1 MKKLYLMLSMLFAFG
16 IAANAVPAKKLQ
28 KVITLANGTQVSVEL
43 RGDEYLSWW
52 EGTDGTAYRTTATDE
67 NVFEAFDLEA
77 QKPAAAARRARTEQ
91 GRVARLARV
100 KNSLKGADDKMRGL
114 GGDHITYKGVK
125 KGLVV
130 LVDFKNKKFADGHD
144 LEYYKNV
151 INGKDFTD
159 EEEGYVGSVRDYFL
173 AQSNGQF
180 ELDFDVV
187 GPVTMSKNYGYYGN
201 DGAYQKD
208 EKVYEMIKEA
218 CDGIQDKVN
227 LKDYDWDGDGE
238 ADQVFFLYAGLGQA
252 SGGSYSTI
260 WPHESQLLYWP
271 CGVLSYPTGKIN
283 TYACANELQPET
295 QGSSRYISAGIGTIC
310 HEFSHCLG
318 FADMYDTSGG
328 GAYGMAVFDVMD
340 QGSYNGNGFVP
351 CNYTAFERIYA
362 GWVEAIELD
371 APATVKDMKSVSD
384 YGRPF
389 IMYNYKNTNEYFLME
404 NRQNTG
410 WDKGLYGSN
419 GLLITHVNYVP
430 SRWINNT
437 VNVITG
443 TGNNRIQCCTVV
455 NADGSR
461 DMSDFYSLQGDLYP
475 YEVKGVTM
483 NDEFTDDSEPAAKLY
498 NKNSDNSYYLGI
510 PITQIKRSKG
520 SISFLVCGGD
530 DKNVIDNTFKG
541 VVDGINGVTVVKK
554 TVDNRIYSIDGRY
567 LGTDASALGKGIYVV
582 GGKKVVK

>member
-16 IAANAVPAKKLQ
+16 TAANAVPAKKLQ
-28 KVITLANGTQVSVEL
+28 KVITLTNGTQVSVEL

-130 LVDFKNKKFADGHD
+130 LVDFKNMKFADGHD

-151 INGKDFTD
+151 INGKDFTN

-187 GPVTMSKNYGYYGN
+187 GPVTMSKNYGYYGG
-201 DGAYQKD
+201 DSQYQKD

-218 CDGIQDKVN
+218 SDAIQDQVD

-252 SGGSYSTI
+252 SSTNASTI
-260 WPHESQLLYWP
+260 WPHESELRYWP
-271 CGVLSYPTGKIN
+271 CGVLSYSTGKIN

-328 GAYGMAVFDVMD
+328 GGYGMSVFDVMD

-410 WDKGLYGSN
+410 WDEGLYGSN

-430 SRWINNT
+430 SRWANNT
-437 VNVITG
+437 VNASTQ
-443 TGNNRIQCCTVV
+443 NIQCCTVV

-461 DMSDFYSLQGDLYP
+461 EISNTLSLQGDLYP

-498 NKNSDNSYYLGI
+498 NKNSDNTYALGI

-520 SISFLVCGGD
+520 SVSFLVCGGD

-582 GGKKVVK
+582 GGKKIVK

>member
-16 IAANAVPAKKLQ
+16 AAANAVPAKKLQ
-28 KVITLANGTQVSVEL
+28 KVITLTNGTQVSVEL

-52 EGTDGTAYRTTATDE
+52 EGTDGTAYRATADE

-77 QKPAAAARRARTEQ
+77 QKPAAAARRARAEQ

-151 INGKDFTD
+151 INGKDFSD

-252 SGGSYSTI
+252 SGGSAGTV
-260 WPHESQLLYWP
+260 WPHESELRYWP
-271 CGVLSYPTGKIN
+271 CGVLSYSTGKIN

-318 FADMYDTSGG
+318 FADMYDTTGG
-328 GAYGMAVFDVMD
+328 GGYGMSVFDVMD

-362 GWVEAIELD
+362 GWVEAIELID
-371 APATVKDMKSVSD
+371 PATVKDMKSVSD

-419 GLLITHVNYVP
+419 GLLIVHVNYVP
-430 SRWINNT
+430 SRWANNS
-437 VNVITG
+437 VNSSAEK
-443 TGNNRIQCCTVV
+443 IQCCTVV

-461 DMSDFYSLQGDLYP
+461 ENTQYSLQGDLYP

-483 NDEFTDDSEPAAKLY
+483 NDEFTDESEPAAKLY
-498 NKNSDNSYYLGI
+498 TKNSDNSYALGI
-510 PITQIKRSKG
+510 PITNIKRSKG

-530 DKNVIDNTFKG
+530 DKNVIDNTFNG
-541 VVDGINGVTVVKK
+541 VVDGINGVTVADK
-554 TVDNRIYSIDGRY
+554 TRDNRIYSIDGRY

>member
-16 IAANAVPAKKLQ
+16 AAANAVPAKKLQ
-28 KVITLANGTQVSVEL
+28 KVITLTNGTQVSVEL

-52 EGTDGTAYRTTATDE
+52 EGTDGTAYRATADE

-151 INGKDFTD
+151 INGKDFSD

-252 SGGSYSTI
+252 SGGSAGTI
-260 WPHESQLLYWP
+260 WPHESELRYWP
-271 CGVLSYPTGKIN
+271 CGVLSYSTGKIN

-318 FADMYDTSGG
+318 FADMYDTTGG
-328 GAYGMAVFDVMD
+328 GGYGMSVFDVMD

-362 GWVEAIELD
+362 GWVEAIELES
-371 APATVKDMKSVSD
+371 PATVKDMKSVSD

-419 GLLITHVNYVP
+419 GLLIVHVNYVP
-430 SRWINNT
+430 SRWANNS
-437 VNVITG
+437 VNSSAEK
-443 TGNNRIQCCTVV
+443 IQCCTVV

-461 DMSDFYSLQGDLYP
+461 ENTQYSLQGDLYP

-483 NDEFTDDSEPAAKLY
+483 NDEFTDESEPAAKLY
-498 NKNSDNSYYLGI
+498 TKNSDNSYALGI
-510 PITQIKRSKG
+510 PITNIKRSKG
-520 SISFLVCGGD
+520 SVSFLVCGGD
-530 DKNVIDNTFKG
+530 DKNVIDNTFNG
-541 VVDGINGVTVVKK
+541 VVDGINGVTVANKAA
-554 TVDNRIYSIDGRY
+554 DNRIYSIDGRY

-582 GGKKVVK
+582 GGKKIVK

>member
-16 IAANAVPAKKLQ
+16 AAANAIPAKKLQ
-28 KVITLANGTQVSVEL
+28 KVITLTNGTQVSVEL

-52 EGTDGTAYRTTATDE
+52 EGTDGTAYRATADE

-77 QKPAAAARRARTEQ
+77 QKPAAAARRARAEQ

-187 GPVTMSKNYGYYGN
+187 GPVTMSNNYGYYGG

-252 SGGSYSTI
+252 SGGSAGTI
-260 WPHESQLLYWP
+260 WPHESELRYWP
-271 CGVLSYPTGKIN
+271 CGVLSYSTGKIN

-318 FADMYDTSGG
+318 FADMYDTTGG
-328 GAYGMAVFDVMD
+328 GGYGMSVFDVMD

-362 GWVEAIELD
+362 GWVEAIELID
-371 APATVKDMKSVSD
+371 PATVKDMKSVSD

-389 IMYNYKNTNEYFLME
+389 IMYNYKNTNEYFLLE

-419 GLLITHVNYVP
+419 GLLIVHVNYVP
-430 SRWINNT
+430 SRWANNS
-437 VNVITG
+437 VNSSAEK
-443 TGNNRIQCCTVV
+443 IQCCTVV

-461 DMSDFYSLQGDLYP
+461 ETTNQYSLQGDLYP

-483 NDEFTDDSEPAAKLY
+483 NDEFTDESEPAAKLY
-498 NKNSDNSYYLGI
+498 TKNSDNSYALGI

-520 SISFLVCGGD
+520 SVSFLVCGGD

-582 GGKKVVK
+582 GGKKIVK

>member
-16 IAANAVPAKKLQ
+16 AAANAIPAKKLQ
-28 KVITLANGTQVSVEL
+28 KVITLTNGTQVSVEL

-52 EGTDGTAYRTTATDE
+52 EGTDGTAYRATADE

-77 QKPAAAARRARTEQ
+77 QKPAAAARRARAEQ

-151 INGKDFTD
+151 INGKDFSD

-252 SGGSYSTI
+252 SGGSAGTV
-260 WPHESQLLYWP
+260 WPHESELRYWP
-271 CGVLSYPTGKIN
+271 CGVLSYSTGKIN

-318 FADMYDTSGG
+318 FADMYDTTGG
-328 GAYGMAVFDVMD
+328 GGYGMSVFDVMD

-362 GWVEAIELD
+362 GWVEAIELID
-371 APATVKDMKSVSD
+371 PATVKDMKSVSD

-419 GLLITHVNYVP
+419 GLLIVHVNYVP
-430 SRWINNT
+430 SRWANNS
-437 VNVITG
+437 VNAS
-443 TGNNRIQCCTVV
+443 NEKIQCCTVV

-461 DMSDFYSLQGDLYP
+461 ENTQYSLQGDLYP

-483 NDEFTDDSEPAAKLY
+483 NDEFTDESEPAAKLY
-498 NKNSDNSYYLGI
+498 TKNSDNSYALGI

-530 DKNVIDNTFKG
+530 ANNVIDNTFNG
-541 VVDGINGVTVVKK
+541 VVDGINGVTVANKA
-554 TVDNRIYSIDGRY
+554 TDNRIYSIDGRY
-567 LGTDASALGKGIYVV
+567 LGTDASTLGKGIYVV
-582 GGKKVVK
+582 GGKKIVK

>member
-16 IAANAVPAKKLQ
+16 AAANAVPAKKLQ
-28 KVITLANGTQVSVEL
+28 KVITLTNGTQVSVEL

-52 EGTDGTAYRTTATDE
+52 EGTDGTAYRATADDT
-67 NVFEAFDLEA
+67 VFEAFDLEA
-77 QKPAAAARRARTEQ
+77 QKPAAAARRARAEQ

-151 INGKDFTD
+151 INGKDFSD

-252 SGGSYSTI
+252 SGGSAGTV
-260 WPHESQLLYWP
+260 WPHESELRYWP
-271 CGVLSYPTGKIN
+271 CGVLSYSTGKIN

-318 FADMYDTSGG
+318 FADMYDTTGSGG
-328 GAYGMAVFDVMD
+328 YGMSVFDVMD

-362 GWVEAIELD
+362 GWVEAIELES
-371 APATVKDMKSVSD
+371 PATVKDMKSVSD

-419 GLLITHVNYVP
+419 GLLIVHVNYVP
-430 SRWINNT
+430 SRWANNS
-437 VNVITG
+437 VNSSAEK
-443 TGNNRIQCCTVV
+443 IQCCTVV

-461 DMSDFYSLQGDLYP
+461 ENTQYSLQGDLYP

-483 NDEFTDDSEPAAKLY
+483 NDEFTDESEPAAKLY
-498 NKNSDNSYYLGI
+498 TKNSDNSYALGI
-510 PITQIKRSKG
+510 PITNIKRSKG
-520 SISFLVCGGD
+520 SVSFLVCGGD
-530 DKNVIDNTFKG
+530 DKNVIDNTFNG
-541 VVDGINGVTVVKK
+541 VVDGINGVTVANKAA
-554 TVDNRIYSIDGRY
+554 DNRIYSIDGRY

-582 GGKKVVK
+582 GGKKIVK

>member
-16 IAANAVPAKKLQ
+16 TAANAVPAKKLQ

-187 GPVTMSKNYGYYGN
+187 GPVTMSNNYGYYGY
-201 DGAYQKD
+201 DSSYQKD

-218 CDGIQDKVN
+218 SDAIQDQVN

-252 SGGSYSTI
+252 SGGSASTI
-260 WPHESQLLYWP
+260 WPHESELRYWP

-328 GAYGMAVFDVMD
+328 GGYGMSVFDVMD

-362 GWVEAIELD
+362 GWVEPIELD
-371 APATVKDMKSVSD
+371 SPATVKDMKSVSD

-410 WDKGLYGSN
+410 WDEGLYGSN
-419 GLLITHVNYVP
+419 GLLIVHVNYVP
-430 SRWINNT
+430 SRWANNS
-437 VNVITG
+437 VNASTQK
-443 TGNNRIQCCTVV
+443 IQCCTVV

-461 DMSDFYSLQGDLYP
+461 EISNTLSLQGDLYP
-475 YEVKGVTM
+475 YEEKGVTM

-498 NKNSDNSYYLGI
+498 NKNSDNSYALGI
-510 PITQIKRSKG
+510 PITKIKRSKG
-520 SISFLVCGGD
+520 SVSFLVCGGD

-582 GGKKVVK
+582 GGKKIVK

>member
-16 IAANAVPAKKLQ
+16 AAANAVPAKKLQ
-28 KVITLANGTQVSVEL
+28 KVITLTNGTQVSVEL

-52 EGTDGTAYRTTATDE
+52 EGTDGTAYRATADE

-100 KNSLKGADDKMRGL
+100 KNSLKGTDDKMRGL

-151 INGKDFTD
+151 INGKDFSD

-252 SGGSYSTI
+252 SGGSAGTI
-260 WPHESQLLYWP
+260 WPHESELRYWP
-271 CGVLSYPTGKIN
+271 CGVLSYSTGKIN

-318 FADMYDTSGG
+318 FADMYDTTGG
-328 GAYGMAVFDVMD
+328 GGYGMSVFDVMD

-362 GWVEAIELD
+362 GWVEAIELES
-371 APATVKDMKSVSD
+371 PATVKDMKSVSD

-419 GLLITHVNYVP
+419 GLLIVHVNYVP
-430 SRWINNT
+430 SRWANNS
-437 VNVITG
+437 VNSSAEK
-443 TGNNRIQCCTVV
+443 IQCCTVV

-461 DMSDFYSLQGDLYP
+461 ENTQYSLQGDLYP

-483 NDEFTDDSEPAAKLY
+483 NDEFTDESEPAAKLY
-498 NKNSDNSYYLGI
+498 TKNSDNSYALGI

-530 DKNVIDNTFKG
+530 ANNVIDNTFNG
-541 VVDGINGVTVVKK
+541 VVDGINGVTVAKK
-554 TVDNRIYSIDGRY
+554 AVDNRIYSIDGRY
-567 LGTDASALGKGIYVV
+567 LGTDASALSKGIYVV
-582 GGKKVVK
+582 GGKKIVK

>member
-16 IAANAVPAKKLQ
+16 AAANAVPAKKLQ
-28 KVITLANGTQVSVEL
+28 KVITLTNGTQVSVEL

-52 EGTDGTAYRTTATDE
+52 EGTDGTAYRATADE

-77 QKPAAAARRARTEQ
+77 QKPAAAARRARAEQ

-151 INGKDFTD
+151 INGKDFSD

-218 CDGIQDKVN
+218 SDGIQDKVN

-252 SGGSYSTI
+252 SGGSAGTV
-260 WPHESQLLYWP
+260 WPHESELRYWP
-271 CGVLSYPTGKIN
+271 CGVLSYSTGKIN

-318 FADMYDTSGG
+318 FADMYDTTGSGG
-328 GAYGMAVFDVMD
+328 YGMSVFDVMD

-362 GWVEAIELD
+362 GWVEAIELID
-371 APATVKDMKSVSD
+371 PATVKDMKSVSD

-419 GLLITHVNYVP
+419 GLLIVHVNYVP
-430 SRWINNT
+430 SRWANNS
-437 VNVITG
+437 VNSSAEK
-443 TGNNRIQCCTVV
+443 IQCCTVV

-461 DMSDFYSLQGDLYP
+461 ENTQYSLQGDLYP

-483 NDEFTDDSEPAAKLY
+483 NDEFTDESEPAAKLY
-498 NKNSDNSYYLGI
+498 TKNSDNSYALGI
-510 PITQIKRSKG
+510 PITNIKRSKG

-530 DKNVIDNTFKG
+530 DNNVIDNTFNG
-541 VVDGINGVTVVKK
+541 VVDGINGVTVADK
-554 TVDNRIYSIDGRY
+554 TRDNRIYSIDGRY

-582 GGKKVVK
+582 GGKKIVK

>member
-16 IAANAVPAKKLQ
+16 AAANAVPAKKLQ
-28 KVITLANGTQVSVEL
+28 KVITLTNGTQVSVEL

-52 EGTDGTAYRTTATDE
+52 EGTDGTAYRATADDA
-67 NVFEAFDLEA
+67 VFEAFDLEA
-77 QKPAAAARRARTEQ
+77 QKPAAAARRARAEQ

-151 INGKDFTD
+151 INGKDFSD

-252 SGGSYSTI
+252 SGGSAGTV
-260 WPHESQLLYWP
+260 WPHESELRYWP
-271 CGVLSYPTGKIN
+271 CGVLSYSTGKIN

-318 FADMYDTSGG
+318 FADMYDTTGG
-328 GAYGMAVFDVMD
+328 GGYGMSVFDVMD

-362 GWVEAIELD
+362 GWVEAIELID
-371 APATVKDMKSVSD
+371 PATVKDMKSVSD

-419 GLLITHVNYVP
+419 GLLIVHVNYVP
-430 SRWINNT
+430 SRWANNS
-437 VNVITG
+437 VNSSAEK
-443 TGNNRIQCCTVV
+443 IQCCTVV

-461 DMSDFYSLQGDLYP
+461 ENTQYSLQGDLYP

-483 NDEFTDDSEPAAKLY
+483 NDEFTDESEPAAKLY
-498 NKNSDNSYYLGI
+498 TKNSDNSYALGI
-510 PITQIKRSKG
+510 PITNIKRSKG

-530 DKNVIDNTFKG
+530 ANNVIDNTFNG
-541 VVDGINGVTVVKK
+541 VVDGINGVTIVKK
-554 TVDNRIYSIDGRY
+554 ATDNRIYSIDGRY

-582 GGKKVVK
+582 GGKKIVK

>member
-16 IAANAVPAKKLQ
+16 AAANAVPAKKLQ
-28 KVITLANGTQVSVEL
+28 KVITLTNGTQVSVEL

-52 EGTDGTAYRTTATDE
+52 EGTDGTAYRATADE

-77 QKPAAAARRARTEQ
+77 QKPAASARRARTEQ

-151 INGKDFTD
+151 INGKDFSD

-252 SGGSYSTI
+252 SGGSAGTV
-260 WPHESQLLYWP
+260 WPHESELRYWP
-271 CGVLSYPTGKIN
+271 CGVLSYSTGKIN

-318 FADMYDTSGG
+318 FADMYDTTGG
-328 GAYGMAVFDVMD
+328 GGYGMSVFDVMD

-362 GWVEAIELD
+362 GWVEAIELID
-371 APATVKDMKSVSD
+371 PATVKDMKSVSD

-419 GLLITHVNYVP
+419 GLLIVHVNYVP
-430 SRWINNT
+430 SRWANNS
-437 VNVITG
+437 VNSSAEK
-443 TGNNRIQCCTVV
+443 IQCCTVV

-461 DMSDFYSLQGDLYP
+461 ENTQYSLQGDLYP

-483 NDEFTDDSEPAAKLY
+483 NDEFTDESEPAAKLY
-498 NKNSDNSYYLGI
+498 TKNSDNSYALGI
-510 PITQIKRSKG
+510 PITNIKRSKG

-530 DKNVIDNTFKG
+530 DKNVIDNTFNG
-541 VVDGINGVTVVKK
+541 VVDGINGVTVADK
-554 TVDNRIYSIDGRY
+554 TRDNRIYSIDGRY

>member
-16 IAANAVPAKKLQ
+16 AAANAIPAKKLQ
-28 KVITLANGTQVSVEL
+28 KVITLTNGTQVSVEL

-52 EGTDGTAYRTTATDE
+52 EGTDGTAYRATADE

-77 QKPAAAARRARTEQ
+77 QKPAAAARRARAEQ

-151 INGKDFTD
+151 INGKDFSD

-218 CDGIQDKVN
+218 CDGIKDKVN

-252 SGGSYSTI
+252 SGGSHSTI
-260 WPHESQLLYWP
+260 WPHESELRYWP
-271 CGVLSYPTGKIN
+271 CGVLSYSTGKIN

-318 FADMYDTSGG
+318 FADMYDTTGG
-328 GAYGMAVFDVMD
+328 GGYGMSVFDVMD

-362 GWVEAIELD
+362 GWVEPIELID
-371 APATVKDMKSVSD
+371 PATVKDMKSVSD

-389 IMYNYKNTNEYFLME
+389 IMYNYKNTNEYFLLE

-419 GLLITHVNYVP
+419 GLLIVHVNYVP
-430 SRWINNT
+430 SRWANNS
-437 VNVITG
+437 VNSSSEKM
-443 TGNNRIQCCTVV
+443 QCCTVV

-461 DMSDFYSLQGDLYP
+461 DNTQYSLQGDLYP

-498 NKNSDNSYYLGI
+498 NKNTDGSNVLGI

-520 SISFLVCGGD
+520 SVSFLVCGGD
-530 DKNVIDNTFKG
+530 DNNVIDNTFNG
-541 VVDGINGVTVVKK
+541 VVDGINGVTVANKAA
-554 TVDNRIYSIDGRY
+554 DNRIYSIDGRY

-582 GGKKVVK
+582 GGKKIVK

>member
-16 IAANAVPAKKLQ
+16 AAANAVPAKKLQ
-28 KVITLANGTQVSVEL
+28 KVITLTNGTQVSVEL

-52 EGTDGTAYRTTATDE
+52 EGTDGTAYRATADE

-100 KNSLKGADDKMRGL
+100 KNSLKGVDDKMRGL

-151 INGKDFTD
+151 INGKDFSD

-252 SGGSYSTI
+252 SGGSAGTV
-260 WPHESQLLYWP
+260 WPHESELRYWP
-271 CGVLSYPTGKIN
+271 CGVLSYSTGKIN

-318 FADMYDTSGG
+318 FADMYDTTGG
-328 GAYGMAVFDVMD
+328 GGYGMSVFDVMD

-362 GWVEAIELD
+362 GWVEAIELES
-371 APATVKDMKSVSD
+371 PATVKDMKSVSD

-419 GLLITHVNYVP
+419 GLLIVHVNYVP
-430 SRWINNT
+430 SRWANNS
-437 VNVITG
+437 VNSSAEK
-443 TGNNRIQCCTVV
+443 IQCCTVV

-461 DMSDFYSLQGDLYP
+461 ENTQYSLQGDLYP

-483 NDEFTDDSEPAAKLY
+483 NDEFTDESEPAAKLY
-498 NKNSDNSYYLGI
+498 TKNSDNSYALGI
-510 PITQIKRSKG
+510 PITNIKRSKG

-530 DKNVIDNTFKG
+530 DKNVIDNTFNG
-541 VVDGINGVTVVKK
+541 VVDGINGVTVADK
-554 TVDNRIYSIDGRY
+554 TRDNRIYSIDGRY

-582 GGKKVVK
+582 GGKKIVK

>member
-16 IAANAVPAKKLQ
+16 AAANAIPAKKLQ
-28 KVITLANGTQVSVEL
+28 KVITLTNGTQVSVEL

-52 EGTDGTAYRTTATDE
+52 EGTDGTAYRATADE

-77 QKPAAAARRARTEQ
+77 QKPAAAARRARAEQ

-151 INGKDFTD
+151 INGKDFSD

-218 CDGIQDKVN
+218 CDGIQDQVN

-252 SGGSYSTI
+252 SGGSAGTV
-260 WPHESQLLYWP
+260 WPHESELRYWP
-271 CGVLSYPTGKIN
+271 CGVLSYSTGKIN

-318 FADMYDTSGG
+318 FADMYDTTGG
-328 GAYGMAVFDVMD
+328 GGYGMSVFDVMD

-362 GWVEAIELD
+362 GWVEAIELES
-371 APATVKDMKSVSD
+371 PATVKDMKSVSD

-419 GLLITHVNYVP
+419 GLLIVHVNYVP
-430 SRWINNT
+430 SRWANNS
-437 VNVITG
+437 VNSSAEK
-443 TGNNRIQCCTVV
+443 IQCCTVV

-461 DMSDFYSLQGDLYP
+461 ENTQYSLQGDLYP

-483 NDEFTDDSEPAAKLY
+483 NGEFTDESEPAAKLY
-498 NKNSDNSYYLGI
+498 TKNSDNSYALGI

-530 DKNVIDNTFKG
+530 ANNVIDNTFNG
-541 VVDGINGVTVVKK
+541 VVDGINGVTVAKK
-554 TVDNRIYSIDGRY
+554 TTDNRIYSIDGRY
-567 LGTDASALGKGIYVV
+567 LGTDASTLGKGIYVV
-582 GGKKVVK
+582 GGKKIVK

>member
-16 IAANAVPAKKLQ
+16 AAANAVPAKKLQ
-28 KVITLANGTQVSVEL
+28 KVITLTNGTQVSVEL

-52 EGTDGTAYRTTATDE
+52 EGTDGTAYRATADDT
-67 NVFEAFDLEA
+67 VFEAFDLEA
-77 QKPAAAARRARTEQ
+77 QKPAAAARRARAEQ

-151 INGKDFTD
+151 INGKDFSD

-218 CDGIQDKVN
+218 CDGIQDQVN

-252 SGGSYSTI
+252 SGGSAGTV
-260 WPHESQLLYWP
+260 WPHESELRYWP
-271 CGVLSYPTGKIN
+271 CGVLSYSTGKIN

-318 FADMYDTSGG
+318 FADMYDTTGSGG
-328 GAYGMAVFDVMD
+328 YGMSVFDVMD

-362 GWVEAIELD
+362 GWVEAIELES
-371 APATVKDMKSVSD
+371 PATVKDMKSVSD

-419 GLLITHVNYVP
+419 GLLIVHVNYVP
-430 SRWINNT
+430 SRWANNS
-437 VNVITG
+437 VNSSAEK
-443 TGNNRIQCCTVV
+443 IQCCTVV

-461 DMSDFYSLQGDLYP
+461 ENTQYSLQGDLYP

-483 NDEFTDDSEPAAKLY
+483 NDEFTDESEPAAKLY
-498 NKNSDNSYYLGI
+498 TKNSDNSYALGI

-530 DKNVIDNTFKG
+530 ANNVIDNTFNG
-541 VVDGINGVTVVKK
+541 VVDGINGVTVAKK
-554 TVDNRIYSIDGRY
+554 ATDNRIYSIDGRY

-582 GGKKVVK
+582 GGKKIVK

>member
-16 IAANAVPAKKLQ
+16 AAANAIPAKKLQ
-28 KVITLANGTQVSVEL
+28 KVITLTNGTQVSVEL

-52 EGTDGTAYRTTATDE
+52 EGTDGTAYRATADDT
-67 NVFEAFDLEA
+67 VFEAFDLEA
-77 QKPAAAARRARTEQ
+77 QKPAAAARRARAEQ

-151 INGKDFTD
+151 INGKDFSD

-187 GPVTMSKNYGYYGN
+187 GPVTMSKNSGYYGG

-218 CDGIQDKVN
+218 CDGIQDQVN

-252 SGGSYSTI
+252 SGGSAGTI
-260 WPHESQLLYWP
+260 WPHESELRYWP

-318 FADMYDTSGG
+318 FADMYDTTGG
-328 GAYGMAVFDVMD
+328 GGYGMSVFDVMD

-362 GWVEAIELD
+362 GWVEAIELES
-371 APATVKDMKSVSD
+371 PATVKDMKSVSD

-419 GLLITHVNYVP
+419 GLLIVHVNYVP
-430 SRWINNT
+430 SRWANNS
-437 VNVITG
+437 VNSSAEK
-443 TGNNRIQCCTVV
+443 IQCCTVV

-461 DMSDFYSLQGDLYP
+461 ENTQYSLQGDLYP

-483 NDEFTDDSEPAAKLY
+483 NDEFTDESEPAAKLY
-498 NKNSDNSYYLGI
+498 TKNSDNSYALGI
-510 PITQIKRSKG
+510 PITNIKRSKG
-520 SISFLVCGGD
+520 SVSFLVCGGD
-530 DKNVIDNTFKG
+530 DKNVIDNTFNG
-541 VVDGINGVTVVKK
+541 VVDGINGVTIVKK

-582 GGKKVVK
+582 GGKKIVK

>member
-16 IAANAVPAKKLQ
+16 IAANAVPAKRIQ

-187 GPVTMSKNYGYYGN
+187 GPVTMSNNYGYYGG

-218 CDGIQDKVN
+218 CDGIQNQVN

-252 SGGSYSTI
+252 SGGSASTI
-260 WPHESQLLYWP
+260 WPHESELRYWP
-271 CGVLSYPTGKIN
+271 CGVLSYSTGKIN

-318 FADMYDTSGG
+318 FADMYDTTGG
-328 GAYGMAVFDVMD
+328 GGYGMSVFDVMD

-410 WDKGLYGSN
+410 WDEGLYGSN
-419 GLLITHVNYVP
+419 GLLIVHVNYVP
-430 SRWINNT
+430 SRWANNS
-437 VNVITG
+437 VNSS
-443 TGNNRIQCCTVV
+443 NEKIQCCTVV

-461 DMSDFYSLQGDLYP
+461 ENTQYSLQGDLYP

-483 NDEFTDDSEPAAKLY
+483 NDEFTDESEPAAKLY
-498 NKNSDNSYYLGI
+498 TKNSDNSYALGI
-510 PITQIKRSKG
+510 PITNIKRSKG

-541 VVDGINGVTVVKK
+541 VVDGINGVTVAGK
-554 TVDNRIYSIDGRY
+554 TADNRIYSIDGRY

-582 GGKKVVK
+582 GGKKIVK

>member
-16 IAANAVPAKKLQ
+16 AAANAVPAKKLQ
-28 KVITLANGTQVSVEL
+28 KVITLTNGTQVSVEL

-77 QKPAAAARRARTEQ
+77 QKPAAAARRARAEQ

-151 INGKDFTD
+151 INGKDFSD

-252 SGGSYSTI
+252 SGGSAGTV
-260 WPHESQLLYWP
+260 WPHESELRYWP
-271 CGVLSYPTGKIN
+271 CGVLSYSTGKIN

-318 FADMYDTSGG
+318 FADMYDTTGG
-328 GAYGMAVFDVMD
+328 GGYGMSVFDVMD

-362 GWVEAIELD
+362 GWVEAIELID
-371 APATVKDMKSVSD
+371 PATVKDMKSVSD

-419 GLLITHVNYVP
+419 GLLIVHVNYVP
-430 SRWINNT
+430 SRWANNS
-437 VNVITG
+437 VNSSAEK
-443 TGNNRIQCCTVV
+443 IQCCTVV

-461 DMSDFYSLQGDLYP
+461 ENTQYSLQGDLYP

-483 NDEFTDDSEPAAKLY
+483 NDEFTDESEPAAKLY
-498 NKNSDNSYYLGI
+498 TKNSYNSYALGI
-510 PITQIKRSKG
+510 PITNIKRSKG

-530 DKNVIDNTFKG
+530 DKNVIDNTFNG
-541 VVDGINGVTVVKK
+541 VVDGINGVTVANKAA
-554 TVDNRIYSIDGRY
+554 DNRIYSIDGRY

>member
-16 IAANAVPAKKLQ
+16 AAANAVPAKKLQ
-28 KVITLANGTQVSVEL
+28 KVVTLTNGTQVSVEL

-52 EGTDGTAYRTTATDE
+52 EGTDGTAYRATADDT
-67 NVFEAFDLEA
+67 VFEAFDLEA

-151 INGKDFTD
+151 INGKDFSD

-252 SGGSYSTI
+252 SGGSAGTI
-260 WPHESQLLYWP
+260 WPHESELRYWP

-318 FADMYDTSGG
+318 FADMYDTTGG
-328 GAYGMAVFDVMD
+328 GGYGMSVFDVMD

-362 GWVEAIELD
+362 GWVEAIELID
-371 APATVKDMKSVSD
+371 PATVKDMKSVSD

-419 GLLITHVNYVP
+419 GLLIVHVNYVP
-430 SRWINNT
+430 SRWANNS
-437 VNVITG
+437 VNSSAEK
-443 TGNNRIQCCTVV
+443 IQCCTVV

-461 DMSDFYSLQGDLYP
+461 ENTQYSLQGDLYP

-483 NDEFTDDSEPAAKLY
+483 NDEFTDESEPAAKLY
-498 NKNSDNSYYLGI
+498 TKNSDNSYALGI

-530 DKNVIDNTFKG
+530 ANNVIDNTFNG
-541 VVDGINGVTVVKK
+541 VVDGINGVTVANKA
-554 TVDNRIYSIDGRY
+554 TDNRIYSIDGRY

>member
-16 IAANAVPAKKLQ
+16 AAANAVPAKKLQ
-28 KVITLANGTQVSVEL
+28 KVITLTNGTQVSVEL

-52 EGTDGTAYRTTATDE
+52 EGTDGTAYRATADE

-77 QKPAAAARRARTEQ
+77 QKPAAAARRARAEQ

-151 INGKDFTD
+151 INGKDFSD

-252 SGGSYSTI
+252 SGGSAGTV
-260 WPHESQLLYWP
+260 WPHESELRYWP
-271 CGVLSYPTGKIN
+271 CGVLSYSTGKIN

-318 FADMYDTSGG
+318 FADMYDTTGG
-328 GAYGMAVFDVMD
+328 GGYGMSVFDVMD

-362 GWVEAIELD
+362 GWVEPIELID
-371 APATVKDMKSVSD
+371 PATVKDMKSVSD

-389 IMYNYKNTNEYFLME
+389 IMYNYKNTNEYFLLE

-419 GLLITHVNYVP
+419 GLLIVHVNYVP
-430 SRWINNT
+430 SRWANNS
-437 VNVITG
+437 VNSSAEK
-443 TGNNRIQCCTVV
+443 IQCCTVV

-461 DMSDFYSLQGDLYP
+461 ENTQYSLQGDLYP

-483 NDEFTDDSEPAAKLY
+483 NDEFTDESEPAAKLY
-498 NKNSDNSYYLGI
+498 TKNSDNSYALGI
-510 PITQIKRSKG
+510 PITNIKRSKG
-520 SISFLVCGGD
+520 SVSFLVCGGD
-530 DKNVIDNTFKG
+530 DKNVIDNTFNG
-541 VVDGINGVTVVKK
+541 VVDGINGVTVANKAA
-554 TVDNRIYSIDGRY
+554 DNRIYSIDGRY

-582 GGKKVVK
+582 GGKKIVK

>member
-218 CDGIQDKVN
+218 CDGIKDQVD

-252 SGGSYSTI
+252 SGGSAGTI
-260 WPHESQLLYWP
+260 WPHESELRYWP

-318 FADMYDTSGG
+318 FADMYDTTGG
-328 GAYGMAVFDVMD
+328 GGYGMSVFDVMD

-362 GWVEAIELD
+362 GWVEPIELID
-371 APATVKDMKSVSD
+371 PATVKDMKSVSD

-389 IMYNYKNTNEYFLME
+389 IMYNYKNTNEYFLLE

-419 GLLITHVNYVP
+419 GLLIVHVNYVP
-430 SRWINNT
+430 SRWANNS
-437 VNVITG
+437 VNSSAEK
-443 TGNNRIQCCTVV
+443 IQCCTVV

-461 DMSDFYSLQGDLYP
+461 ENTQYSLQGDLYP

-483 NDEFTDDSEPAAKLY
+483 NNEFTDDSEPASKLY
-498 NKNSDNSYYLGI
+498 NKNTDNSYALGI

-530 DKNVIDNTFKG
+530 DKNVIDNTFNG
-541 VVDGINGVTVVKK
+541 VVDGINGITVADK
-554 TVDNRIYSIDGRY
+554 TRDNRIYSIDGRY

-582 GGKKVVK
+582 GGKKIVK

>member
-16 IAANAVPAKKLQ
+16 AAANAIPAKKLQ
-28 KVITLANGTQVSVEL
+28 KVITLTNGTQVSVEL

-52 EGTDGTAYRTTATDE
+52 EGTDGTAYRATADE

-77 QKPAAAARRARTEQ
+77 QKPAAAARRARAEQ

-151 INGKDFTD
+151 INGKDFSD

-252 SGGSYSTI
+252 SGGSAGTV
-260 WPHESQLLYWP
+260 WPHESELRYWP
-271 CGVLSYPTGKIN
+271 CGVLSYFTGKIN

-318 FADMYDTSGG
+318 FADMYDTTGG
-328 GAYGMAVFDVMD
+328 GGYGMSVFDVMD

-362 GWVEAIELD
+362 GWVEAIELES
-371 APATVKDMKSVSD
+371 PATVKDMKSVSD

-419 GLLITHVNYVP
+419 GLLIVHVNYVP
-430 SRWINNT
+430 SRWANNS
-437 VNVITG
+437 VNSSAEK
-443 TGNNRIQCCTVV
+443 IQCCTVV

-461 DMSDFYSLQGDLYP
+461 DNTQYSLQGDLYP

-483 NDEFTDDSEPAAKLY
+483 NDEFTDESEPAAKLY
-498 NKNSDNSYYLGI
+498 TKNSDNSYALGI
-510 PITQIKRSKG
+510 PITNIKRSKG
-520 SISFLVCGGD
+520 SVSFLVCGGD
-530 DKNVIDNTFKG
+530 DKNVIDNTFNG
-541 VVDGINGVTVVKK
+541 VVDGINGVTVAKK
-554 TVDNRIYSIDGRY
+554 AADNRIYSIDGRY

-582 GGKKVVK
+582 GGKKIVK

>member
-1 MKKLYLMLSMLFAFG
+1 M
-16 IAANAVPAKKLQ
+16 
-28 KVITLANGTQVSVEL
+28 EL

-151 INGKDFTD
+151 INGKDFTN

-187 GPVTMSKNYGYYGN
+187 GPVTMSNKYGYYGA
-201 DGAYQKD
+201 DSEYQKD

-218 CDGIQDKVN
+218 SDAIQDQVN

-252 SGGSYSTI
+252 SSNNASTI
-260 WPHESQLLYWP
+260 WPHESELRYWP

-328 GAYGMAVFDVMD
+328 GGYGMSVFDVMD

-362 GWVEAIELD
+362 GWVEPIELID
-371 APATVKDMKSVSD
+371 PATVKDMKSVSD

-410 WDKGLYGSN
+410 WDEGLYGSN

-430 SRWINNT
+430 SRWANNS
-437 VNVITG
+437 VNASTQK
-443 TGNNRIQCCTVV
+443 IQCCTVV

-461 DMSDFYSLQGDLYP
+461 EISNTLSLQGDLYP
-475 YEVKGVTM
+475 YESKGVTM
-483 NDEFTDDSEPAAKLY
+483 NNEFTDDSEPASKLY
-498 NKNSDNSYYLGI
+498 NKNTDNSYALGI

-554 TVDNRIYSIDGRY
+554 SVDNRIYSIDGRY

-582 GGKKVVK
+582 GGKKIVK

>member
-16 IAANAVPAKKLQ
+16 TAANAVPAKKLQ

-151 INGKDFTD
+151 INGKDFTN

-187 GPVTMSKNYGYYGN
+187 GPVTMSNKYGYYGA
-201 DGAYQKD
+201 DSEYQKD

-218 CDGIQDKVN
+218 SDAIQDQVN

-252 SGGSYSTI
+252 SSNNVSTI
-260 WPHESQLLYWP
+260 WPHESELRYWP

-328 GAYGMAVFDVMD
+328 GGYGMSVFDVMD

-362 GWVEAIELD
+362 GWVEPIELID
-371 APATVKDMKSVSD
+371 PATVKDMKSISD

-410 WDKGLYGSN
+410 WDEGLYGSN

-430 SRWINNT
+430 SRWANNS
-437 VNVITG
+437 VNASTQK
-443 TGNNRIQCCTVV
+443 IQCCTVV

-461 DMSDFYSLQGDLYP
+461 EISNTLSLQGDLYP
-475 YEVKGVTM
+475 YESKGVTM
-483 NDEFTDDSEPAAKLY
+483 NNEFTDDSEPASKLY
-498 NKNSDNSYYLGI
+498 NKNTDNSYALGI

-582 GGKKVVK
+582 GGKKIVK

>member
-16 IAANAVPAKKLQ
+16 AAANAIPAKKLQ
-28 KVITLANGTQVSVEL
+28 KVITLTNGTQVSVEL

-52 EGTDGTAYRTTATDE
+52 EGTDGTAYRATADE

-151 INGKDFTD
+151 INGKDFSD

-187 GPVTMSKNYGYYGN
+187 GPVTMSKNSGYYGN

-252 SGGSYSTI
+252 SGGSPGTI
-260 WPHESQLLYWP
+260 WPHESELRYWP

-318 FADMYDTSGG
+318 FADMYDTTGG
-328 GAYGMAVFDVMD
+328 GGYGMSVFDVMD

-362 GWVEAIELD
+362 GWVEAIELES
-371 APATVKDMKSVSD
+371 PATVKDMKSVSD

-389 IMYNYKNTNEYFLME
+389 IMYNYKNTNEYFLLE

-419 GLLITHVNYVP
+419 GLLIVHVNYVP
-430 SRWINNT
+430 SRWANNS
-437 VNVITG
+437 VNAS
-443 TGNNRIQCCTVV
+443 NEKIQCCTVV

-461 DMSDFYSLQGDLYP
+461 ENTQYSLQGDLYP

-483 NDEFTDDSEPAAKLY
+483 NDEFTDESEPAAKLY
-498 NKNSDNSYYLGI
+498 TKNSDNSYALGI

-520 SISFLVCGGD
+520 SVSFLVCGGD
-530 DKNVIDNTFKG
+530 ANNVIDNTFNG
-541 VVDGINGVTVVKK
+541 VVDGINGVTVADK
-554 TVDNRIYSIDGRY
+554 TRDNRIYSIDGRY

-582 GGKKVVK
+582 GGKKIVK

>member
-16 IAANAVPAKKLQ
+16 AAANAVPAKKLQ
-28 KVITLANGTQVSVEL
+28 KVITLTNGTQVSVEL

-52 EGTDGTAYRTTATDE
+52 EGTDGTAYRATADE

-77 QKPAAAARRARTEQ
+77 QKPAAAARRARAEQ

-151 INGKDFTD
+151 INGKDFSD

-252 SGGSYSTI
+252 SGGSAGTV
-260 WPHESQLLYWP
+260 WPHESELRYWP
-271 CGVLSYPTGKIN
+271 CGVLSYSTGKIN

-318 FADMYDTSGG
+318 FADMYDTTGG
-328 GAYGMAVFDVMD
+328 GGYGMSVFDVMD

-362 GWVEAIELD
+362 GWVEAIELID
-371 APATVKDMKSVSD
+371 PATVKDMKSVSD

-419 GLLITHVNYVP
+419 GLLIVHVNYVP
-430 SRWINNT
+430 SRWANNS
-437 VNVITG
+437 VNSSAEK
-443 TGNNRIQCCTVV
+443 IQCCTVV

-461 DMSDFYSLQGDLYP
+461 ENTQYSLQGDLYP

-483 NDEFTDDSEPAAKLY
+483 NDEFTDESEPAAKLY
-498 NKNSDNSYYLGI
+498 TKNSDNSYALGI
-510 PITQIKRSKG
+510 PITNIKRSKG

-530 DKNVIDNTFKG
+530 ANNVIDNTFNG
-541 VVDGINGVTVVKK
+541 VVDGINGVTVANKA
-554 TVDNRIYSIDGRY
+554 TDNRIYSIDGRY

>member
-16 IAANAVPAKKLQ
+16 AAANAVPAKKLQ
-28 KVITLANGTQVSVEL
+28 KVITLTNGTQVSVEL

-52 EGTDGTAYRTTATDE
+52 EGTDGTAYRTTAADDT
-67 NVFEAFDLEA
+67 VFEAFDLEA
-77 QKPAAAARRARTEQ
+77 QKPAAAARRARAEQ

-151 INGKDFTD
+151 INGKDFSD

-252 SGGSYSTI
+252 SGGSAGTV
-260 WPHESQLLYWP
+260 WPHESELRYWP
-271 CGVLSYPTGKIN
+271 CGVLSYSTGKIN

-318 FADMYDTSGG
+318 FADMYDTTGSGG
-328 GAYGMAVFDVMD
+328 YGMSVFDVMD

-362 GWVEAIELD
+362 GWVEAIELES
-371 APATVKDMKSVSD
+371 PATVKDMKSVSD

-419 GLLITHVNYVP
+419 GLLIVHVNYVP
-430 SRWINNT
+430 SRWANNS
-437 VNVITG
+437 VNSSAEK
-443 TGNNRIQCCTVV
+443 IQCCTVV

-461 DMSDFYSLQGDLYP
+461 ENTQYSLQGDLYP

-483 NDEFTDDSEPAAKLY
+483 NDEFTDESEPAAKLY
-498 NKNSDNSYYLGI
+498 TKNSDNSYALGI

-530 DKNVIDNTFKG
+530 DNNVIDNTFNG

-554 TVDNRIYSIDGRY
+554 TTDNRIYSIDGRY

>member
-16 IAANAVPAKKLQ
+16 IAANAIPAKKLQ
-28 KVITLANGTQVSVEL
+28 KVITLTNGTQVSVEL

-52 EGTDGTAYRTTATDE
+52 EGTDGTAYRATADDT
-67 NVFEAFDLEA
+67 VFEAFDLEA

-252 SGGSYSTI
+252 SGGSASTI
-260 WPHESQLLYWP
+260 WPHESELRYWP
-271 CGVLSYPTGKIN
+271 CGVLSYSTGKIN

-318 FADMYDTSGG
+318 FADMYDTTGG
-328 GAYGMAVFDVMD
+328 GGYGMSVFDVMD

-362 GWVEAIELD
+362 GWVEAIELES
-371 APATVKDMKSVSD
+371 PATVKDMKSVSD

-419 GLLITHVNYVP
+419 GLLIVHVNYVP
-430 SRWINNT
+430 SRWANNS
-437 VNVITG
+437 VNSSAEK
-443 TGNNRIQCCTVV
+443 IQCCTVV

-461 DMSDFYSLQGDLYP
+461 ENTQYSLQGDLYP

-483 NDEFTDDSEPAAKLY
+483 NDEFTDESEPAAKLY
-498 NKNSDNSYYLGI
+498 TKNSDNSYALGI

>member
-28 KVITLANGTQVSVEL
+28 KVITLTNGTQVSVEL

-52 EGTDGTAYRTTATDE
+52 EGTDGTAYRATADE

-151 INGKDFTD
+151 INGKDFSD

-218 CDGIQDKVN
+218 SDAIQDKVN

-252 SGGSYSTI
+252 SGGSAGTI
-260 WPHESQLLYWP
+260 WPHESELRYWP
-271 CGVLSYPTGKIN
+271 CGVLSYSTGKIN

-318 FADMYDTSGG
+318 FADMYDTTGG
-328 GAYGMAVFDVMD
+328 GGYGMSVFDVMD

-362 GWVEAIELD
+362 GWVEPIELID
-371 APATVKDMKSVSD
+371 PATVKDMKSVSD

-389 IMYNYKNTNEYFLME
+389 IMYNYKNTNEYFLLE

-419 GLLITHVNYVP
+419 GLLIVHVNYVP
-430 SRWINNT
+430 SRWANNS
-437 VNVITG
+437 VNSSAEK
-443 TGNNRIQCCTVV
+443 IQCCTVV

-461 DMSDFYSLQGDLYP
+461 ENTQYSLQGDLYP

-483 NDEFTDDSEPAAKLY
+483 NDEFTDYSEPAAKLY
-498 NKNSDNSYYLGI
+498 NKNSDNSYALGI
-510 PITQIKRSKG
+510 PITKIKRSKG
-520 SISFLVCGGD
+520 SVSFLVCGGD

-582 GGKKVVK
+582 GGKKIVK

>member
-218 CDGIQDKVN
+218 CDGIQDQVN

-252 SGGSYSTI
+252 SGGSHSTI
-260 WPHESQLLYWP
+260 WPHESELRYWP
-271 CGVLSYPTGKIN
+271 CGVLSYSTGKIN

-318 FADMYDTSGG
+318 FADMYDTTGG
-328 GAYGMAVFDVMD
+328 GGYGMSVFDVMD

-362 GWVEAIELD
+362 GWVEPIELID
-371 APATVKDMKSVSD
+371 PATVKDMKSVSD

-389 IMYNYKNTNEYFLME
+389 IMYNYKNTNEYFLLE

-419 GLLITHVNYVP
+419 GLLIVHVNYVP
-430 SRWINNT
+430 SRWANNS
-437 VNVITG
+437 VNSSAEK
-443 TGNNRIQCCTVV
+443 IQCCTVV

-461 DMSDFYSLQGDLYP
+461 DNTQYSLQGDLYP

-498 NKNSDNSYYLGI
+498 NKNTDGSNVLGI

-520 SISFLVCGGD
+520 SVSFLVCGGD
-530 DKNVIDNTFKG
+530 DNNVIDNTFNG
-541 VVDGINGVTVVKK
+541 VVDGINGVTVANKAA
-554 TVDNRIYSIDGRY
+554 DNRIYSIDGRY

-582 GGKKVVK
+582 GGKKIVK

>member
-16 IAANAVPAKKLQ
+16 AAANAVPAKKLQ
-28 KVITLANGTQVSVEL
+28 KVITLTNGTQVSVEL

-52 EGTDGTAYRTTATDE
+52 EGTDGTAYRATADDT
-67 NVFEAFDLEA
+67 VFEAFDLEA

-151 INGKDFTD
+151 INGKDFSD

-252 SGGSYSTI
+252 SGGSAGTV
-260 WPHESQLLYWP
+260 WPHESELRYWP
-271 CGVLSYPTGKIN
+271 CGVLSYSTGKIN

-318 FADMYDTSGG
+318 FADMYDTTGG
-328 GAYGMAVFDVMD
+328 GGYGMSVFDVMD

-362 GWVEAIELD
+362 GWVEAIELES
-371 APATVKDMKSVSD
+371 PATVKDMKSVSD
-384 YGRPF
+384 YGRPL
-389 IMYNYKNTNEYFLME
+389 IMYNYKNTNEYFLLE

-419 GLLITHVNYVP
+419 GLLIVHVNYVP
-430 SRWINNT
+430 SRWANNS
-437 VNVITG
+437 VNSSAEK
-443 TGNNRIQCCTVV
+443 IQCCTVV

-461 DMSDFYSLQGDLYP
+461 ENTQYSLQGDLYP

-483 NDEFTDDSEPAAKLY
+483 NDEFTDESEPAAKLY
-498 NKNSDNSYYLGI
+498 TKNSDNSYALGI
-510 PITQIKRSKG
+510 PITNIKRSKG

-530 DKNVIDNTFKG
+530 ANNVIDNTFNG
-541 VVDGINGVTVVKK
+541 VVDGINGVTVADK
-554 TVDNRIYSIDGRY
+554 TRDNRIYSIDGRY

-582 GGKKVVK
+582 GGKKIVK

>member
-28 KVITLANGTQVSVEL
+28 KVITLTNGTQVSVEL

-52 EGTDGTAYRTTATDE
+52 EGTDGTAYRATADE

-151 INGKDFTD
+151 INGKDFSD

-187 GPVTMSKNYGYYGN
+187 GPVTMSKNSGYYGN

-218 CDGIQDKVN
+218 SDGIQDKVN

-252 SGGSYSTI
+252 SGGSPGTI
-260 WPHESQLLYWP
+260 WPHESELRYWP

-318 FADMYDTSGG
+318 FADMYDTTGG
-328 GAYGMAVFDVMD
+328 GGYGMSVFDVMD

-362 GWVEAIELD
+362 GWVEAIELES
-371 APATVKDMKSVSD
+371 PATVKDMKSVSD

-389 IMYNYKNTNEYFLME
+389 IMYNYKNTNEYFLLE

-419 GLLITHVNYVP
+419 GLLIVHVNYVP
-430 SRWINNT
+430 SRWANNS
-437 VNVITG
+437 VNAS
-443 TGNNRIQCCTVV
+443 NEKIQCCTVV

-461 DMSDFYSLQGDLYP
+461 ENTQYSLQGDLYP

-483 NDEFTDDSEPAAKLY
+483 NDEFTDESEPAAKLY
-498 NKNSDNSYYLGI
+498 TKNSDNSYALGI

-520 SISFLVCGGD
+520 SVSFLVCGGD
-530 DKNVIDNTFKG
+530 DKNVIDNTFNG

-582 GGKKVVK
+582 GGKKIVK

>member
-16 IAANAVPAKKLQ
+16 TAANAVPAKKLQ
-28 KVITLANGTQVSVEL
+28 KVITLTNGTQVSVEL

-252 SGGSYSTI
+252 SSNNASTI
-260 WPHESQLLYWP
+260 WPHESELRYWP
-271 CGVLSYPTGKIN
+271 CGVLSYSTGKIN

-318 FADMYDTSGG
+318 FADMYDTTGG
-328 GAYGMAVFDVMD
+328 GGYGMSVFDVMD

-362 GWVEAIELD
+362 GWVEAIELID
-371 APATVKDMKSVSD
+371 PATVKDMKSVSD

-389 IMYNYKNTNEYFLME
+389 IMYNDKNTNEYFLLE

-419 GLLITHVNYVP
+419 GLLIVHVNYVP
-430 SRWINNT
+430 SRWANNS
-437 VNVITG
+437 VNSSAEK
-443 TGNNRIQCCTVV
+443 IQCCTVV

-461 DMSDFYSLQGDLYP
+461 DNTQYSLQGDLYP

-483 NDEFTDDSEPAAKLY
+483 NDEFTDESEPAAKLY
-498 NKNSDNSYYLGI
+498 TKNSDNSYALGI
-510 PITQIKRSKG
+510 PITNIKRSKG
-520 SISFLVCGGD
+520 SVSFLVCGGD
-530 DKNVIDNTFKG
+530 DNNVIDNTFNG
-541 VVDGINGVTVVKK
+541 VVDGINGVTVANKAA
-554 TVDNRIYSIDGRY
+554 DNRIYSIDGRY

-582 GGKKVVK
+582 GGKKIVK

>member
-16 IAANAVPAKKLQ
+16 AAANAIPAKKLQ
-28 KVITLANGTQVSVEL
+28 KVITLTNGTQVSVEL

-52 EGTDGTAYRTTATDE
+52 EGTDGTAYRATADE

-77 QKPAAAARRARTEQ
+77 QKPAAAARRARAEQ

-252 SGGSYSTI
+252 SGGSAGTV
-260 WPHESQLLYWP
+260 WPHESELRYWP

-318 FADMYDTSGG
+318 FADMYDTTGG
-328 GAYGMAVFDVMD
+328 GGYGMSVFDVMD

-362 GWVEAIELD
+362 GWVEAIELID
-371 APATVKDMKSVSD
+371 PATVKDMKSVSD

-419 GLLITHVNYVP
+419 GLLIVHVNYVP
-430 SRWINNT
+430 SRWANNS
-437 VNVITG
+437 VNSSAEK
-443 TGNNRIQCCTVV
+443 IQCCTVV

-461 DMSDFYSLQGDLYP
+461 ENTQYSLQGDLYP

-483 NDEFTDDSEPAAKLY
+483 NDEFTDESEPAAKLY
-498 NKNSDNSYYLGI
+498 TKNSDNSYALGI
-510 PITQIKRSKG
+510 PITNIKRSKG
-520 SISFLVCGGD
+520 SVSFLVCGGD
-530 DKNVIDNTFKG
+530 DKNVIDNTFNG
-541 VVDGINGVTVVKK
+541 VVDGINGVTVANKAA
-554 TVDNRIYSIDGRY
+554 DNRIYSIDGRY

-582 GGKKVVK
+582 GGKKIVK

>member
-16 IAANAVPAKKLQ
+16 AAANAIPAKKLQ
-28 KVITLANGTQVSVEL
+28 KVITLTNGTQVSVEL

-52 EGTDGTAYRTTATDE
+52 EGTDGTAYRATADDA
-67 NVFEAFDLEA
+67 VFEAFDLEA
-77 QKPAAAARRARTEQ
+77 QKPAAAARRARAEQ

-144 LEYYKNV
+144 LEYYKKV
-151 INGKDFTD
+151 INGKDFSD

-187 GPVTMSKNYGYYGN
+187 GPVTMSKNSGYYGN
-201 DGAYQKD
+201 DGACQKD

-252 SGGSYSTI
+252 SGGSAGTI
-260 WPHESQLLYWP
+260 WPHESELRYWP
-271 CGVLSYPTGKIN
+271 CGVLSYSTGKIN

-318 FADMYDTSGG
+318 FADMYDTTGG
-328 GAYGMAVFDVMD
+328 GGYGMSVFDVMD

-362 GWVEAIELD
+362 GWVEAIELES
-371 APATVKDMKSVSD
+371 PATVKDMKSVSD

-419 GLLITHVNYVP
+419 GLLIVHVNYVP
-430 SRWINNT
+430 SRWANNS
-437 VNVITG
+437 VNSSAEK
-443 TGNNRIQCCTVV
+443 IQCCTVV

-461 DMSDFYSLQGDLYP
+461 ENTQYSLQGDLYP

-483 NDEFTDDSEPAAKLY
+483 NDEFTDESEPAAKLY
-498 NKNSDNSYYLGI
+498 NKNSDNSYALGI
-510 PITQIKRSKG
+510 PITNIKRSKG

-530 DKNVIDNTFKG
+530 ANNVIDNTFNG
-541 VVDGINGVTVVKK
+541 VVDGINGVTVADK
-554 TVDNRIYSIDGRY
+554 TRDNRIYSIDGRY

-582 GGKKVVK
+582 GGKKIVK

>member
-16 IAANAVPAKKLQ
+16 AAANAVPAKKLQ
-28 KVITLANGTQVSVEL
+28 KVITLTNGTQVSVEL

-52 EGTDGTAYRTTATDE
+52 EGTDGTAYRATADDT
-67 NVFEAFDLEA
+67 VFEAFDLEA
-77 QKPAAAARRARTEQ
+77 QKPAAAARRARAEQ

-151 INGKDFTD
+151 INGKDFSD

-252 SGGSYSTI
+252 SGGSASTV
-260 WPHESQLLYWP
+260 WPHESELRYWP
-271 CGVLSYPTGKIN
+271 CGVLSYSTGKIN

-318 FADMYDTSGG
+318 FADMYDTTGG
-328 GAYGMAVFDVMD
+328 GGYGMSVFDVMD

-362 GWVEAIELD
+362 GWVEAIELES
-371 APATVKDMKSVSD
+371 PATVKEMKSVSD

-419 GLLITHVNYVP
+419 GLLIVHVNYVP
-430 SRWINNT
+430 SRWANNS
-437 VNVITG
+437 VNAS
-443 TGNNRIQCCTVV
+443 NEKIQCCTVV

-461 DMSDFYSLQGDLYP
+461 ENTQYSLQGDLYP

-483 NDEFTDDSEPAAKLY
+483 NDEFTDESEPAAKLY
-498 NKNSDNSYYLGI
+498 TKNSDNSYALGI

-530 DKNVIDNTFKG
+530 ANNVIDNTFNG
-541 VVDGINGVTVVKK
+541 VVDGINGVTVANKA
-554 TVDNRIYSIDGRY
+554 TDNRIYSIDGRY

-582 GGKKVVK
+582 GGKKIVK

>member
-16 IAANAVPAKKLQ
+16 AAANAVPAKKLQ
-28 KVITLANGTQVSVEL
+28 KVITLTNGTQVSVEL

-52 EGTDGTAYRTTATDE
+52 EGTDGTAYRTTAADDT
-67 NVFEAFDLEA
+67 VFEAFDLEA
-77 QKPAAAARRARTEQ
+77 QKPAAAARRARAEQ

-151 INGKDFTD
+151 INGKDFSD

-252 SGGSYSTI
+252 SGGSAGTV
-260 WPHESQLLYWP
+260 WPHESELRYWP
-271 CGVLSYPTGKIN
+271 CGVLSYSTGKIN

-318 FADMYDTSGG
+318 FADMYDTTSSGG
-328 GAYGMAVFDVMD
+328 YGMSVFDVMD

-362 GWVEAIELD
+362 GWVEAIELES
-371 APATVKDMKSVSD
+371 PATVKDMKSVSD

-419 GLLITHVNYVP
+419 GLLIVHVNYVP
-430 SRWINNT
+430 SRWANNS
-437 VNVITG
+437 VNSSAEK
-443 TGNNRIQCCTVV
+443 IQCCTVV

-461 DMSDFYSLQGDLYP
+461 ENTQYSLQGDLYP

-483 NDEFTDDSEPAAKLY
+483 NDEFTDESEPAAKLY
-498 NKNSDNSYYLGI
+498 TKNSDNSYALGI
-510 PITQIKRSKG
+510 PITNIKRSKG
-520 SISFLVCGGD
+520 SVSFLVCGGD
-530 DKNVIDNTFKG
+530 DNNVIDNTFNG

-554 TVDNRIYSIDGRY
+554 TTDNRIYSIDGRY

-582 GGKKVVK
+582 GGKKIVK

>member
-16 IAANAVPAKKLQ
+16 TAANAVPAKKLQ

-151 INGKDFTD
+151 INGKDFSD

-187 GPVTMSKNYGYYGN
+187 GPVTMSKNSGYYGN

-252 SGGSYSTI
+252 SGGSPGTI
-260 WPHESQLLYWP
+260 WPHESELRYWP

-318 FADMYDTSGG
+318 FADMYDTTGG
-328 GAYGMAVFDVMD
+328 GGYGMSVFDVMD

-362 GWVEAIELD
+362 GWVEAIELES
-371 APATVKDMKSVSD
+371 PATVKDMKSVSD

-389 IMYNYKNTNEYFLME
+389 IMYNYKNTNEYFLLE

-419 GLLITHVNYVP
+419 GLLIVHVNYVP
-430 SRWINNT
+430 SRWANNS
-437 VNVITG
+437 VNAS
-443 TGNNRIQCCTVV
+443 NEKIQCCTVV

-461 DMSDFYSLQGDLYP
+461 ENTQYSLQGDLYP

-483 NDEFTDDSEPAAKLY
+483 NDEFTDESEPAAKLY
-498 NKNSDNSYYLGI
+498 TKNSDNSYALGI

-530 DKNVIDNTFKG
+530 DKNVIDNTFNG

-554 TVDNRIYSIDGRY
+554 TTDNRIYSIDGRY

-582 GGKKVVK
+582 GGKKIVK

>member
-16 IAANAVPAKKLQ
+16 AAANAIPAKKLQ
-28 KVITLANGTQVSVEL
+28 KVITLTNGTQVSVEL

-52 EGTDGTAYRTTATDE
+52 EGTDGTAYRATADE

-151 INGKDFTD
+151 INGKDFSD

-252 SGGSYSTI
+252 SGGSAGTV
-260 WPHESQLLYWP
+260 WPHESELRYWP
-271 CGVLSYPTGKIN
+271 CGVLSYSTGKIN

-318 FADMYDTSGG
+318 FADMYDTTGG
-328 GAYGMAVFDVMD
+328 GGYGMSVFDVMD

-362 GWVEAIELD
+362 GWVEAIELES
-371 APATVKDMKSVSD
+371 PATVKDMKSVSD

-419 GLLITHVNYVP
+419 GLLIVHVNYVP
-430 SRWINNT
+430 SRWANNS
-437 VNVITG
+437 VNSSAEK
-443 TGNNRIQCCTVV
+443 IQCCTVV

-461 DMSDFYSLQGDLYP
+461 ENTQYSLQGDLYP

-483 NDEFTDDSEPAAKLY
+483 NDEFTDESEPAAKLY
-498 NKNSDNSYYLGI
+498 TKNSDNSYALGI

-530 DKNVIDNTFKG
+530 DKNVIDNTFNG
-541 VVDGINGVTVVKK
+541 VVDGINGITVAKK
-554 TVDNRIYSIDGRY
+554 TADNRIYSIDGRY

-582 GGKKVVK
+582 GGKKIVK